1 MLNVSEVDIILV
13 LEGSTV
19 RYCTVRT
26 SSYSQARGVKAQLS
40 RGDRTTRWN
49 GYVMNSARHPSL
61 ELRLFSRESPTSF
74 CDDGAESGFD
84 GFSGLWS
91 CEKASEHPHCAAVL
105 GSHYCSRRLDYRS
118 IVPPSLR
125 TAEDPRARG
134 PDGEN
139 GGIMPAS
146 SNDLPGKVEGWAA
159 IPQHLSLRDTADML
173 FLRRCLY

>member
-1 MLNVSEVDIILV
+1 
-13 LEGSTV
+13 
-19 RYCTVRT
+19 
-26 SSYSQARGVKAQLS
+26 
-40 RGDRTTRWN
+40 
-49 GYVMNSARHPSL
+49 MNRARHASL

-84 GFSGLWS
+84 GFSGL
-91 CEKASEHPHCAAVL
+91 PHCAAVL
-105 GSHYCSRRLDYRS
+105 GSHHCSRRLDYRS

-146 SNDLPGKVEGWAA
+146 SNDLPGNVEGWAA
-159 IPQHLSLRDTADML
+159 IPQHLSVRDTADML